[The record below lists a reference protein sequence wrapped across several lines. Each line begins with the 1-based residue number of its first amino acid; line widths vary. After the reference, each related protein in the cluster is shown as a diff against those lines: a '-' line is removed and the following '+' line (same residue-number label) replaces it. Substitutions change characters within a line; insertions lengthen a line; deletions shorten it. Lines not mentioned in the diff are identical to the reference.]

1 MGHQILKQP
10 DGRLAVFSS
19 FTDTFV
25 LMDATEGEVV
35 DWFAE
40 QAAERERERTRAVL
54 GHVLANNPQA
64 AYFQF
69 TLTWEEAVQTNQKHG
84 GDLTFIEPAEQ
95 GQ

>member
-25 LMDATEGEVV
+25 VMDATPDEIV

-40 QAAERERERTRAVL
+40 QAAERERERTQAAL
-54 GHVLANNPQA
+54 HHVLADNPRA

-69 TLTWEEAVQTNQKHG
+69 AHTWEEACQLNQGHG
-84 GDLTFIEPAEQ
+84 GDLTYTGDATP
-95 GQ
+95 

>member
-40 QAAERERERTRAVL
+40 RAAERERERTRAVL
-54 GHVLANNPQA
+54 GHVFAGNPRA

-69 TLTWEEAVQTNQKHG
+69 TLTWEEAVQTNQKRG
-84 GDLTFIEPAEQ
+84 GDLTYIKPTEQ
-95 GQ
+95 R